1 MLASDPLG
9 SGASRPR
16 PTGSL
21 SPTILETLGLFE
33 QVLTVAEIA
42 AKRQLS
48 PATIEGRLAE
58 ADSHAHP
65 TEYVVI
71 GRK

>member
-1 MLASDPLG
+1 MPASDALG
-9 SGASRPR
+9 SSASRPR

-21 SPTILETLGLFE
+21 SPNILETLGLFE
-33 QVLTVAEIA
+33 QILTIAEIA

-48 PATIEGRLAE
+48 PATIEGRVAE
-58 ADSHAHP
+58 AHSDAYP
-65 TEYVVI
+65 TEYLVI